1 MKEGF
6 HIKDSRYTL
15 MSDVIAQ
22 SGRELF
28 NVPIDKPTIELWRDI
43 LMAVRAA
50 DIVIDITQDDSDRS
64 RLIDGALN
72 YLAAIEELEF
82 TTGFME
88 IDIEIRNLR
97 ERLFTLDPHI
107 RERFL
112 DKLAQ
117 LCHVTEQLRKVP
129 TSHEYA
135 QLTRLEGQL
144 TSRLFSLTASE
155 QAKSAPGF
163 QAFTKWFA
171 RLGRLGNVV
180 DSVADM
186 PPDYD
191 SGLTMIQPTLSNRL
205 SLLSSSAQDVLF
217 VMRNVNP
224 SSVVSLARSVRF
236 VTTNPSKD
244 IYYRTVASATNE
256 VRE

>member
-1 MKEGF
+1 MA
-6 HIKDSRYTL
+6 D
-15 MSDVIAQ
+15 MIAQ
-22 SGRELF
+22 SGKELF
-28 NVPIDKPTIELWRDI
+28 EVPIDQPTTELWRDI
-43 LMAVRAA
+43 LRAVRAA
-50 DIVIDITQDDSDRS
+50 DIVIDVTQDDADRR
-64 RLIDGALN
+64 RLIDGALS
-72 YLAAIEELEF
+72 YLAAIEESDF

-88 IDIEIRNLR
+88 IDTEIKNLR

-117 LCHVTEQLRKVP
+117 LCHVTEQLRKAP

-144 TSRLFSLTASE
+144 TTRLFSLTASE
-155 QAKSAPGF
+155 HAKSSPGF
-163 QAFTKWFA
+163 QAFTQWFA

-191 SGLTMIQPTLSNRL
+191 SGLTIIQPTLSNRV
-205 SLLSSSAQDVLF
+205 SLLTSSATDVLS
-217 VMRNVNP
+217 VMKNINP
-224 SSVVSLARSVRF
+224 SSFVSFARSVRF
-236 VTTNPSKD
+236 ATTNPNKD
-244 IYYRTVASATNE
+244 VHYRAIASTINKQ
-256 VRE
+256 RE